1 MNLRTTK
8 FWKRFTVCLI
18 AAMLLAGNLSVA
30 IRVQAGEKTEVQLL
44 EKTFK
49 NNVAVQGDLLDQSG
63 KPSGVK
69 WDFDAASG
77 KLTISGKGVPCGFK
91 SEFDGGPVAPWYTYK
106 ENIKKIEINSGVEPE
121 SMAYWFYGCK
131 NLEESPELPDSVK
144 NMECTF
150 YGCEK
155 LENAPEFPV
164 HLENADGMF
173 RFCTNLKI
181 THKIPAS
188 AKKLSA
194 LYYNCENLE
203 LPKDFQLP
211 KGVEDLQLM
220 FTGCYKLRHLP
231 DGFRIPDHVKYLDGM
246 FWNCIGL
253 KYVPDL
259 PGDAA
264 SAEWMFAGCALENLP
279 DDFQLPK
286 GIKNV
291 NGLFIGNDLLK
302 KLPNTF
308 TIPDGVEDAAEMFSG
323 CDSLTKL
330 PKGFHIPASV
340 KKTDNMFKV
349 ASGSQK
355 MLLPYKNESLKKYAG
370 WGADGRTVIQYCTV
384 EFKDVNGIEIESVD
398 VNCGESI
405 QTVQIPKAPKGC
417 HWEIPDSLTT
427 ISGDISIMAKK
438 EEYTVKFQDWD
449 GRRIDEQK
457 VKCEE
462 AAKEPKAPVRPGYTF
477 TGWDKSFDK
486 ITRDITVTAV
496 YKKNPEKTDP
506 IPHVPGVKRPKK
518 KLPLTKAVKSGRL
531 IKVRWKKKK
540 GAKGYV
546 IYYSTKKKGKY
557 KKIAAVGKGL
567 NTKVILKSGKK
578 YYFKARPYTK
588 TKKGKKKYK
597 KYIKARK
604 KELNKAVQVT
614 YKNVS
619 GYEKYEIW
627 MKVGKK
633 KYKKVKSFYHG
644 GTLIYTKQKAKT
656 GKKYKFLLKAS
667 DIKNGSNARVIK

>member
-211 KGVEDLQLM
+211 
-220 FTGCYKLRHLP
+220 Y
-231 DGFRIPDHVKYLDGM
+231 
-246 FWNCIGL
+246 
-253 KYVPDL
+253 
-259 PGDAA
+259 
-264 SAEWMFAGCALENLP
+264 
-279 DDFQLPK
+279 
-286 GIKNV
+286 
-291 NGLFIGNDLLK
+291 
-302 KLPNTF
+302 
-308 TIPDGVEDAAEMFSG
+308 
-323 CDSLTKL
+323 
-330 PKGFHIPASV
+330 
-340 KKTDNMFKV
+340 
-349 ASGSQK
+349 
-355 MLLPYKNESLKKYAG
+355 
-370 WGADGRTVIQYCTV
+370 
-384 EFKDVNGIEIESVD
+384 
-398 VNCGESI
+398 
-405 QTVQIPKAPKGC
+405 
-417 HWEIPDSLTT
+417 
-427 ISGDISIMAKK
+427 
-438 EEYTVKFQDWD
+438 
-449 GRRIDEQK
+449 
-457 VKCEE
+457 
-462 AAKEPKAPVRPGYTF
+462 
-477 TGWDKSFDK
+477 
-486 ITRDITVTAV
+486 
-496 YKKNPEKTDP
+496 
-506 IPHVPGVKRPKK
+506 
-518 KLPLTKAVKSGRL
+518 
-531 IKVRWKKKK
+531 
-540 GAKGYV
+540 
-546 IYYSTKKKGKY
+546 
-557 KKIAAVGKGL
+557 
-567 NTKVILKSGKK
+567 
-578 YYFKARPYTK
+578 
-588 TKKGKKKYK
+588 
-597 KYIKARK
+597 
-604 KELNKAVQVT
+604 
-614 YKNVS
+614 
-619 GYEKYEIW
+619 
-627 MKVGKK
+627 
-633 KYKKVKSFYHG
+633 
-644 GTLIYTKQKAKT
+644 
-656 GKKYKFLLKAS
+656 
-667 DIKNGSNARVIK
+667 